1 MHTQGIIPAKENAS
15 KKISDRY
22 QKKTYAKG
30 ATCIYGDTLYRAK
43 ADITTAEEWTAAHWE
58 ETNMETIRAEMA
70 AELSSLNANLSIKGS
85 NQRIY
90 GEASCSTEGEKR
102 LASLSLKAGH
112 TYMLIGE
119 TETNNGNTI
128 STSCGIKIA
137 SGTVEYFP
145 QMINRTRTDNGQG
158 CNVVTV
164 IKCTTDCVVY
174 VYGYVYN
181 PGSYKYQGNLIS
193 ILLD

>member
-1 MHTQGIIPAKENAS
+1 MYTQGMIPLKENAS

-22 QKKTYAKG
+22 QKKTYTKG
-30 ATCIYGDTLYRAK
+30 TTCIYGDTLYRAK
-43 ADITTAEEWTAAHWE
+43 ADITTAEEWNVDHWE

-70 AELSSLNANLSIKGS
+70 TEISSLNARLSLKGS
-85 NQRIY
+85 NQRVY
-90 GEASCSTEGEKR
+90 GEADCSTGGEKR

-112 TYMLIGE
+112 TYMLIAE

-128 STSCGIKIA
+128 TTSCGTGLL

-145 QMINRTRTDNGQG
+145 QMISRVTTGQGQG

>member
-1 MHTQGIIPAKENAS
+1 
-15 KKISDRY
+15 
-22 QKKTYAKG
+22 
-30 ATCIYGDTLYRAK
+30 
-43 ADITTAEEWTAAHWE
+43 
-58 ETNMETIRAEMA
+58 
-70 AELSSLNANLSIKGS
+70 
-85 NQRIY
+85 
-90 GEASCSTEGEKR
+90 
-102 LASLSLKAGH
+102 
-112 TYMLIGE
+112 MLIGE

-128 STSCGIKIA
+128 TTSCSIGIL
-137 SGTVEYFP
+137 SGTAEYFP
-145 QMINRTRTDNGQG
+145 VMISRITTGQGQG